1 MFQSLIASS
10 ILFVFW
16 PHQLP
21 LKSQYPIYAKITL
34 TFLHLDSIDQH
45 AVILSTLRED
55 AHKKAFFLCV
65 FPKHLAKKKSWC
77 TLVEETKTVR
87 MGTLFCSK
95 KMWFWSVLNSVV
107 TFPPHRHF
115 RNLAHF
121 QMTCSLQIIYNR
133 LHELK

>member
-1 MFQSLIASS
+1 MLQSLIASS

-55 AHKKAFFLCV
+55 AHKKAFFCV
-65 FPKHLAKKKSWC
+65 SSLNILQKKILVHVSWRK
-77 TLVEETKTVR
+77 KT
-87 MGTLFCSK
+87 GQNWNSFLFE

-133 LHELK
+133 LHEPK